1 VSVTAAR
8 GFRASGVAAGLKS
21 TGANDVALVVNDG
34 PLVAAAGVFTR
45 NRVKAAPVVWS
56 QQVLRAGVVR
66 AVALNSGGANAC
78 TGPDGFLDTHR
89 TAEHVGAL
97 LGIGAGDVAVCSTG
111 LIGVRLA
118 TEKLFAGLDAAH
130 ESLSLDGGA
139 RAATA
144 IMTTDS
150 VPKTAVA
157 EGHGFTV
164 GGMAK
169 GAGMLA
175 PSLATMLVVVTT
187 DAVADA
193 ADLDSVLRSAARV
206 TFDRVD
212 SDGCT
217 STNDTVLLLASG
229 ASGVTPA
236 HDDLA
241 SAVTEVCASLA
252 RQLVADAEGASKE
265 IRIDVVHAASEDDAV
280 SAGRAISRANLV
292 KCAIHG
298 EDPNWGR
305 ILAELGMTDAAFEPD
320 AVDVAINGVWVC
332 RDGATGDD
340 RDLVDMTGREV
351 RITVDLGAGA
361 ASATVWTNDLTAEY
375 VHENSAY
382 SS

>member
-1 VSVTAAR
+1 VSVTAAQ
-8 GFRASGVAAGLKS
+8 GFRAAGVAAGLKS
-21 TGANDVALVVNDG
+21 TGAPDVALVVNDG
-34 PLVAAAGVFTR
+34 PLAAAAGVFTR
-45 NRVKAAPVVWS
+45 NRVQAAPVLWS
-56 QQVLRAGVVR
+56 RQVLTAGVVR

-89 TAEHVGAL
+89 TAEHVAGL

-111 LIGVRLA
+111 LIGVRLP
-118 TEKLFAGLDAAH
+118 TDRLFAGLDAAH
-130 ESLSLDGGA
+130 ADLAADGGDA
-139 RAATA
+139 AATA

-157 EGHGFTV
+157 HGTGFTV

-193 ADLDSVLRSAARV
+193 ATLDSALRAATRV

-229 ASGVTPA
+229 ASGVTPPY
-236 HDDLA
+236 DELA
-241 SAVTEVCASLA
+241 AAVAEVCASLA

-305 ILAELGMTDAAFEPD
+305 ILAELGMTDAVFEPD

-332 RDGATGDD
+332 RDGATGED
-340 RDLVDMTGREV
+340 RDLVDMSGREV
-351 RITVDLGAGA
+351 AITVDLRAGD

>member
-1 VSVTAAR
+1 
-8 GFRASGVAAGLKS
+8 
-21 TGANDVALVVNDG
+21 
-34 PLVAAAGVFTR
+34 
-45 NRVKAAPVVWS
+45 
-56 QQVLRAGVVR
+56 
-66 AVALNSGGANAC
+66 
-78 TGPDGFLDTHR
+78 
-89 TAEHVGAL
+89 
-97 LGIGAGDVAVCSTG
+97 
-111 LIGVRLA
+111 
-118 TEKLFAGLDAAH
+118 
-130 ESLSLDGGA
+130 
-139 RAATA
+139 
-144 IMTTDS
+144 
-150 VPKTAVA
+150 
-157 EGHGFTV
+157 
-164 GGMAK
+164 MAK

-193 ADLDSVLRSAARV
+193 STLDSVLRAATRV

-229 ASGVTPA
+229 ASGVTPSY
-236 HDDLA
+236 DDLRTQ
-241 SAVTEVCASLA
+241 VTAVCASLA
-252 RQLVADAEGASKE
+252 RQLVSDAEGASKE
-265 IRIDVVHAASEDDAV
+265 IRIDVVNAASEDDAV
-280 SAGRAISRANLV
+280 DAGRAISRANLV

-305 ILAELGMTDAAFEPD
+305 ILAELGMTSAAFEPD

-340 RDLVDMTGREV
+340 RDLVDMSDREV
-351 RITVDLGAGA
+351 TITVDLRAGT

>member
-1 VSVTAAR
+1 MSVTAAQ
-8 GFRASGVAAGLKS
+8 GFRAAGVAAGLKS
-21 TGANDVALVVNDG
+21 TGAPDVALVVNDG
-34 PLVAAAGVFTR
+34 PQFAAAGVFTR
-45 NRVKAAPVVWS
+45 NRVQAAPVLWS
-56 QQVLRAGVVR
+56 RQVLTAGVVR

-78 TGPDGFLDTHR
+78 TGSDGFLDTHR

-97 LGIGAGDVAVCSTG
+97 LEIGAGDVAVCSTG
-111 LIGVRLA
+111 LIGVRLP
-118 TEKLFAGLDAAH
+118 TDRLFAGLDAAH
-130 ESLSLDGGA
+130 EALSHDGGGS
-139 RAATA
+139 AAAA

-150 VPKTAVA
+150 VPKTAVVSR
-157 EGHGFTV
+157 EGWTV
-164 GGMAK
+164 GGIAK

-193 ADLDSVLRSAARV
+193 ATLDSALRAAAHV

-229 ASGVTPA
+229 ASGVAPA
-236 HDDLA
+236 YDDLVA
-241 SAVTEVCASLA
+241 AVTDVCAGLA
-252 RQLVADAEGASKE
+252 RQLVADAEGASKDV
-265 IRIDVVHAASEDDAV
+265 RIDVVHAASEDDAV
-280 SAGRAISRANLV
+280 EAGRAVSRANLV

-305 ILAELGMTDAAFEPD
+305 ILAELGMTAAAFEPD
-320 AVDVAINGVWVC
+320 GVDVAINGVWVC

-340 RDLVDMTGREV
+340 RDLVDMSGREV
-351 RITVDLGAGA
+351 VITIDLGAGD
-361 ASATVWTNDLTAEY
+361 ASATIWTNDLTAAY

>member
-1 VSVTAAR
+1 VTITVPA
-8 GFRASGVAAGLKS
+8 GFRAAGVAAGLKS
-21 TGANDVALVVNDG
+21 TGAPDVALVVNDG
-34 PLVAAAGVFTR
+34 PQFAAAGVFTR
-45 NRVKAAPVVWS
+45 NRVKAAPVLWS
-56 QQVLRAGVVR
+56 QQVLTAGVVR

-89 TAEHVGAL
+89 TAEHVGSL

-111 LIGVRLA
+111 LIGVRLP
-118 TEKLFAGLDAAH
+118 TDKLFTGLDSAHADLAA
-130 ESLSLDGGA
+130 DGGDDAA
-139 RAATA
+139 RA

-150 VPKTAVA
+150 VPKTAQA
-157 EGHGFTV
+157 HGVGFAV
-164 GGMAK
+164 GGIAK

-193 ADLDSVLRSAARV
+193 ATLDAVLRAATRV

-229 ASGVTPA
+229 ASGVTPSYA
-236 HDDLA
+236 ELVE
-241 SAVTEVCASLA
+241 AVTDVCASLA
-252 RQLVADAEGASKE
+252 RQLVTDAEGASKDV
-265 IRIDVVHAASEDDAV
+265 RIDVVNAASEDDAV
-280 SAGRAISRANLV
+280 NAGRAVSRANLV

-305 ILAELGMTDAAFEPD
+305 ILAELGMTDARFEPD

-340 RDLVDMTGREV
+340 RDLVDMSGREV
-351 RITVDLGAGA
+351 VITIDLRAGD
-361 ASATVWTNDLTAEY
+361 ASATVWTNDLTAAY

>member
-1 VSVTAAR
+1 VTVTAPA
-8 GFRASGVAAGLKS
+8 GFRAAGVAAGLKS
-21 TGANDVALVVNDG
+21 TGAPDVALVVNDG
-34 PLVAAAGVFTR
+34 PQFAAAGVFTR
-45 NRVKAAPVVWS
+45 NRVKAAPVLWS
-56 QQVLRAGVVR
+56 QQVLTAGVVR

-111 LIGVRLA
+111 LIGVRLP
-118 TEKLFAGLDAAH
+118 TDKLFAGFDAAH
-130 ESLSLDGGA
+130 AGLGDLGDDAA
-139 RAATA
+139 RA

-150 VPKTAVA
+150 VPKTALA
-157 EGHGFTV
+157 HGVGFAV

-175 PSLATMLVVVTT
+175 PSLATMLVVITT

-193 ADLDSVLRSAARV
+193 ATLDAALRAATRV

-229 ASGVTPA
+229 ASGVSPSYA
-236 HDDLA
+236 ELVE
-241 SAVTEVCASLA
+241 AVTDVCASLA
-252 RQLVADAEGASKE
+252 RQLVADAEGASKDV
-265 IRIDVVHAASEDDAV
+265 RIDVVNAASEDDAV
-280 SAGRAISRANLV
+280 NAGRAVSRANLV

-305 ILAELGMTDAAFEPD
+305 ILAELGMSDARFEPD

-340 RDLVDMTGREV
+340 RDLVDMSGREV
-351 RITVDLGAGA
+351 VITIDLRAGDA
-361 ASATVWTNDLTAEY
+361 TATVWTNDLTAAY